1 MKDIV
6 EEITEELD
14 KFETVQDAVDMAI
27 KLEEDGRAYY
37 LENMETMENPN
48 ARELYLFLAE
58 EEKKHAEILRQFK
71 DGNYTGHE
79 AHDFPDFTPLL
90 NQEYSDKKLE
100 EVGVLLAALRF
111 EYKSEYLY
119 TELAKRSDN
128 PEQKLFFEKIAAA
141 ERGHYKLIDE
151 LLEDATQ
158 FRMQT

>member
-14 KFETVQDAVDMAI
+14 KFDTMQDAVDMAI

-37 LENMETMENPN
+37 LKHMGTMENQA
-48 ARELYLFLAE
+48 ARELYSFLAE
-58 EEKKHAEILRQFK
+58 EEKKHAEILKRFK
-71 DGNYTGHE
+71 DEDYTGHTN
-79 AHDFPDFTPLL
+79 HDFPDFTPLL
-90 NQEYSDKKLE
+90 TQEYSDKKLE

-119 TELAKRSDN
+119 MELAKRSSN
-128 PEQKLFFEKIAAA
+128 TEQKQFFERIAAA

-151 LLEDATQ
+151 LLEEATQ